1 MSNER
6 ERKILIGF
14 TLAILAGILISLQSV
29 FNTKVNENVGQW
41 LTTTCVLGIG
51 LISSVLFYIITEKS
65 ISVNF
70 YTTNYLFYVSGLF
83 GIGLI
88 ICIMGAIKSLG
99 PAYTVLISLITQLVV
114 ALCIDTFGLF
124 GMESIPLQINKLV
137 GIGLLIIGIGIFK
150 NLFSNKKSIKITED
164 EI

>member
-1 MSNER
+1 MMS
-6 ERKILIGF
+6 GF
-14 TLAILAGILISLQSV
+14 SLAILAGVLISLQSV

-41 LTTTCVLGIG
+41 LTTACVLGIG
-51 LISSVLFYIITEKS
+51 LIGSIVFYIITENS
-65 ISVNF
+65 ISIKV

-88 ICIMGAIKSLG
+88 ICIMIAIKNLG

-114 ALCIDTFGLF
+114 ALSIDTFGLF
-124 GMESIPLQINKLV
+124 GMESVPLQINKLV
-137 GIGLLIIGIGIFK
+137 GIGLLIFGVGIFK
-150 NLFSNKKSIKITED
+150 NIFSNKRAIRITED

>member
-1 MSNER
+1 M
-6 ERKILIGF
+6 IGF
-14 TLAILAGILISLQSV
+14 SLAILAGILISVQSV
-29 FNTKVNENVGQW
+29 FNAKVNENVGQW

-51 LISSVLFYIITEKS
+51 LISSILFYIITENS
-65 ISVNF
+65 INIKV
-70 YTTNYLFYVSGLF
+70 YTANYLFYVSGLF

-114 ALCIDTFGLF
+114 ALCIDIFGLF
-124 GMESIPLQINKLV
+124 GMESIPLQVNKLV
-137 GIGLLIIGIGIFK
+137 GIGLLIVGVGIFK
-150 NLFSNKKSIKITED
+150 NLFLNKKAIKITED

>member
-1 MSNER
+1 M
-6 ERKILIGF
+6 IGF
-14 TLAILAGILISLQSV
+14 SLAILAGILISLQSV

-99 PAYTVLISLITQLVV
+99 PAYTVLISLITQLVI

-124 GMESIPLQINKLV
+124 GMERIPLQINKLV

-150 NLFSNKKSIKITED
+150 NLFSNKKSIKITGD

>member
-150 NLFSNKKSIKITED
+150 NLFSNKKSIKITEG

>member
-1 MSNER
+1 M
-6 ERKILIGF
+6 IGF
-14 TLAILAGILISLQSV
+14 SLAIIAGVLISLQSV
-29 FNTKVNENVGQW
+29 FNAKVNESVGQW
-41 LTTTCVLGIG
+41 LTTACVLGIG
-51 LISSVLFYIITEKS
+51 LISSSLFYIITENS
-65 ISVNF
+65 ISIKV

-114 ALCIDTFGLF
+114 ALSIDTFGLF
-124 GMESIPLQINKLV
+124 GMEIVPLQINKLV
-137 GIGLLIIGIGIFK
+137 GIGLLILGVGIFK
-150 NLFSNKKSIKITED
+150 NIFSNKRAIRITED

>member
-1 MSNER
+1 MS
-6 ERKILIGF
+6 GF
-14 TLAILAGILISLQSV
+14 SLAILAGVLISLQSV

-41 LTTTCVLGIG
+41 LTTAWVLGIG
-51 LISSVLFYIITEKS
+51 LISSIVFYIITENS
-65 ISVNF
+65 ISIKV

-88 ICIMGAIKSLG
+88 ICIMIAIKNLG

-114 ALCIDTFGLF
+114 ALSIDTFGLF
-124 GMESIPLQINKLV
+124 GMESVPLQINKLV
-137 GIGLLIIGIGIFK
+137 GIGLLIFGVGIFK
-150 NLFSNKKSIKITED
+150 NIFSNKRAIRITED

>member
-1 MSNER
+1 MS
-6 ERKILIGF
+6 GF
-14 TLAILAGILISLQSV
+14 SLAILAGVLISLQSV

-41 LTTTCVLGIG
+41 LTTACVLGIG
-51 LISSVLFYIITEKS
+51 LIGSIVFYIITENS
-65 ISVNF
+65 ISIKV

-88 ICIMGAIKSLG
+88 ICIMIAIKNLG

-114 ALCIDTFGLF
+114 ALSIDTFGLF
-124 GMESIPLQINKLV
+124 GMESVPLQINKLV
-137 GIGLLIIGIGIFK
+137 GIGLLIFGVGIFK
-150 NLFSNKKSIKITED
+150 NIFSNKRAIRITED

>member
-1 MSNER
+1 MSNKR
-6 ERKILIGF
+6 ERRMMSGF
-14 TLAILAGILISLQSV
+14 SLAILAGVLISLQSV

-41 LTTTCVLGIG
+41 LTTACVLGIG
-51 LISSVLFYIITEKS
+51 LISSIVFYIITENS
-65 ISVNF
+65 ISIKV

-88 ICIMGAIKSLG
+88 ICIMIAIKNLG

-114 ALCIDTFGLF
+114 ALSIDTFGLF
-124 GMESIPLQINKLV
+124 GMESVPLQINKLV
-137 GIGLLIIGIGIFK
+137 GIGLLIFGVGIFK
-150 NLFSNKKSIKITED
+150 NIFSNKRAIRITED

>member
-14 TLAILAGILISLQSV
+14 SLATLAGILISLQSV
-29 FNTKVNENVGQW
+29 FNVKVNENVGQW

-51 LISSVLFYIITEKS
+51 LISSILFYIITENS
-65 ISVNF
+65 INIKV

-124 GMESIPLQINKLV
+124 GMESIPLQLNKLV
-137 GIGLLIIGIGIFK
+137 GIGLLIVGVGIFK
-150 NLFSNKKSIKITED
+150 NLFLNKKAIRITED

>member
-1 MSNER
+1 MSNEG

-14 TLAILAGILISLQSV
+14 SLAILAGILISLQSV
-29 FNTKVNENVGQW
+29 FNATVNENVGQW

-51 LISSVLFYIITEKS
+51 LISSILFYIITENS
-65 ISVNF
+65 INIKV

-114 ALCIDTFGLF
+114 ALSIDTFGLF
-124 GMESIPLQINKLV
+124 GMEIVPLQINKLV
-137 GIGLLIIGIGIFK
+137 GIGLLIFGVGIFK
-150 NLFSNKKSIKITED
+150 NIFSNKRAIRITED
-164 EI
+164 

>member
-6 ERKILIGF
+6 ERNILIGF
-14 TLAILAGILISLQSV
+14 SLAIFAGVLISLQSV
-29 FNTKVNENVGQW
+29 FNTKVNECVGQW
-41 LTTTCVLGIG
+41 LTTACVLGIG
-51 LISSVLFYIITEKS
+51 LISSGLFYIITEKS
-65 ISVNF
+65 ISINF
-70 YTTNYLFYVSGLF
+70 YTTNYLFYISGFF

-124 GMESIPLQINKLV
+124 GMESVPIQINKLV
-137 GIGLLIIGIGIFK
+137 GIGVLIVGIGIFK
-150 NLFSNKKSIKITED
+150 NLFSNKKAIHINKD
-164 EI
+164 RV

>member
-1 MSNER
+1 MS
-6 ERKILIGF
+6 GF
-14 TLAILAGILISLQSV
+14 SLAILAGVLISLQSV

-41 LTTTCVLGIG
+41 LTTACVLGIG
-51 LISSVLFYIITEKS
+51 LISSILFYIITENS
-65 ISVNF
+65 ISIKV

-88 ICIMGAIKSLG
+88 ICIMIAIKNLG

-114 ALCIDTFGLF
+114 ALFIDTFGLF
-124 GMESIPLQINKLV
+124 GMESVPLQINKLV
-137 GIGLLIIGIGIFK
+137 GIGLLIFGVGIFK
-150 NLFSNKKSIKITED
+150 NIFSNKRAIRITED

>member
-6 ERKILIGF
+6 EWKILIGF
-14 TLAILAGILISLQSV
+14 SLAILAGILISLQSV

>member
-1 MSNER
+1 M
-6 ERKILIGF
+6 IGF
-14 TLAILAGILISLQSV
+14 SLAILAGILISLQSV
-29 FNTKVNENVGQW
+29 FNATVNENVGQW

-51 LISSVLFYIITEKS
+51 LISSILFYIITENS
-65 ISVNF
+65 INIKV

-114 ALCIDTFGLF
+114 ALSIDAFGLF
-124 GMESIPLQINKLV
+124 GMEIVPLQINKLV
-137 GIGLLIIGIGIFK
+137 GIGLLIFGVGIFK
-150 NLFSNKKSIKITED
+150 NIFSNKRAIRITED

>member
-1 MSNER
+1 M
-6 ERKILIGF
+6 IGF
-14 TLAILAGILISLQSV
+14 SLAILAGILISLQSV

-51 LISSVLFYIITEKS
+51 LISSILFYIITENS
-65 ISVNF
+65 ISIKV
-70 YTTNYLFYVSGLF
+70 YTANYLFYVSGLF

-137 GIGLLIIGIGIFK
+137 GIGLLIVGVGIFK
-150 NLFSNKKSIKITED
+150 NIFSNKRAIRITED

>member
-1 MSNER
+1 M
-6 ERKILIGF
+6 IGF
-14 TLAILAGILISLQSV
+14 SLAILAGILISLQSV
-29 FNTKVNENVGQW
+29 FNAKVNENVGQW
-41 LTTTCVLGIG
+41 LTTTRVLGIG
-51 LISSVLFYIITEKS
+51 LISSILFYIITENS
-65 ISVNF
+65 INIKV

-137 GIGLLIIGIGIFK
+137 GIGLLIVGVGIFK
-150 NLFSNKKSIKITED
+150 NLFLNKKAIHIRKGRV
-164 EI
+164 

>member
-1 MSNER
+1 M
-6 ERKILIGF
+6 IGF

-70 YTTNYLFYVSGLF
+70 HTTNYLFYVSGLF

-124 GMESIPLQINKLV
+124 GMESIPFQINKLA
-137 GIGLLIIGIGIFK
+137 GIGLLIVGIGIFK
-150 NLFSNKKSIKITED
+150 NLFSSKKAILINEDKKS
-164 EI
+164 

>member
-1 MSNER
+1 M
-6 ERKILIGF
+6 IGF

-114 ALCIDTFGLF
+114 ALCIDIFGLF

-150 NLFSNKKSIKITED
+150 NLFSNKKSIKITEG

>member
-1 MSNER
+1 M
-6 ERKILIGF
+6 IGF
-14 TLAILAGILISLQSV
+14 SLAILAGILISLQSV
-29 FNTKVNENVGQW
+29 FNATVNENVGQW

-51 LISSVLFYIITEKS
+51 LISSILFYIITENS
-65 ISVNF
+65 INIKV

-114 ALCIDTFGLF
+114 ALSIDTFGLF
-124 GMESIPLQINKLV
+124 GMEIVPLQINKLV
-137 GIGLLIIGIGIFK
+137 GIGLLIFGVGIFK
-150 NLFSNKKSIKITED
+150 NIFSNKRAIRITED
-164 EI
+164 

>member
-1 MSNER
+1 M
-6 ERKILIGF
+6 IGF
-14 TLAILAGILISLQSV
+14 SLAILAGILISLQSV

-51 LISSVLFYIITEKS
+51 LISSILFYIITENS
-65 ISVNF
+65 ISIKV
-70 YTTNYLFYVSGLF
+70 YTANYLFYVSGLF

-137 GIGLLIIGIGIFK
+137 GIGLLIVGVGIFK
-150 NLFSNKKSIKITED
+150 NIFSNKRAIRITEN

>member
-14 TLAILAGILISLQSV
+14 SLAILAGILISVQSV
-29 FNTKVNENVGQW
+29 FNAKVNESVGQW

-51 LISSVLFYIITEKS
+51 LISSILFYIITENS
-65 ISVNF
+65 INIKV

-137 GIGLLIIGIGIFK
+137 GIGLLIVGVGIFK
-150 NLFSNKKSIKITED
+150 NIFSNKRAIRITED

>member
-1 MSNER
+1 M
-6 ERKILIGF
+6 IGVS
-14 TLAILAGILISLQSV
+14 LAILAGILISLQSV

-65 ISVNF
+65 IRVNF
-70 YTTNYLFYVSGLF
+70 YTTNYLFYISGLF

-88 ICIMGAIKSLG
+88 ICIMGAIKSLS

-114 ALCIDTFGLF
+114 ALCIDTLGLF
-124 GMESIPLQINKLV
+124 GMERVPIQINKLI
-137 GIGLLIIGIGIFK
+137 GIGLLIVGVGIFK
-150 NLFSNKKSIKITED
+150 NLFLDKKVSTINED
-164 EI
+164 RA

>member
-1 MSNER
+1 M
-6 ERKILIGF
+6 IGF
-14 TLAILAGILISLQSV
+14 SLAILAGILISLQSV
-29 FNTKVNENVGQW
+29 FNAKVNENVGQW

-51 LISSVLFYIITEKS
+51 LISSILFYIITENS
-65 ISVNF
+65 ISIKV
-70 YTTNYLFYVSGLF
+70 YTANYLFYVSGLF

-124 GMESIPLQINKLV
+124 GMESIPLQVNKLV
-137 GIGLLIIGIGIFK
+137 GIGLLIVGVGIFK
-150 NLFSNKKSIKITED
+150 NLFSNKKAIHIRKGRV
-164 EI
+164 

>member
-1 MSNER
+1 M
-6 ERKILIGF
+6 IGF
-14 TLAILAGILISLQSV
+14 SLAILAGILISLQSV

-99 PAYTVLISLITQLVV
+99 PAYTVLISLITQLVF

-124 GMESIPLQINKLV
+124 GMERIPLQINKLV

-150 NLFSNKKSIKITED
+150 NLFSNKKSIKITGD

>member
-1 MSNER
+1 M
-6 ERKILIGF
+6 IGF
-14 TLAILAGILISLQSV
+14 SLAILAGILISLQSV
-29 FNTKVNENVGQW
+29 FNAKVNENVGQW

-51 LISSVLFYIITEKS
+51 LISSILFYIITENS
-65 ISVNF
+65 ISIKV
-70 YTTNYLFYVSGLF
+70 YTANYLFYVSGLF

-88 ICIMGAIKSLG
+88 ICIMGAIKR
-99 PAYTVLISLITQLVV
+99 AYTVLISLITQLVV

-137 GIGLLIIGIGIFK
+137 GIGLLIVGVGIFK
-150 NLFSNKKSIKITED
+150 NIFSNKRAIRITED

>member
-1 MSNER
+1 M
-6 ERKILIGF
+6 IGF
-14 TLAILAGILISLQSV
+14 SLAILAGILISLQSV

-114 ALCIDTFGLF
+114 ALCIDIFGLF

>member
-70 YTTNYLFYVSGLF
+70 YTTNYLFYVNGLF

-124 GMESIPLQINKLV
+124 GMESVPIQINKLV
-137 GIGLLIIGIGIFK
+137 GIGVLIVGVGIFK
-150 NLFSNKKSIKITED
+150 NLFSNKKAIHINKD
-164 EI
+164 RV

>member
-1 MSNER
+1 M
-6 ERKILIGF
+6 IGF
-14 TLAILAGILISLQSV
+14 SLAILAGILISLQFV

-51 LISSVLFYIITEKS
+51 LISSILFYIITENS
-65 ISVNF
+65 ISIKV
-70 YTTNYLFYVSGLF
+70 YTANYLFYVSGLF

-137 GIGLLIIGIGIFK
+137 GIGLLIVGVGIFK
-150 NLFSNKKSIKITED
+150 NIFSNKRAIRITED

>member
-1 MSNER
+1 M
-6 ERKILIGF
+6 IGF
-14 TLAILAGILISLQSV
+14 SLAILAGILISLQSV

-124 GMESIPLQINKLV
+124 GMERIPLQINKLV

-150 NLFSNKKSIKITED
+150 NLFSNKKSIKITGD

>member
-1 MSNER
+1 M
-6 ERKILIGF
+6 IGF
-14 TLAILAGILISLQSV
+14 SLAILAGILISLQSV
-29 FNTKVNENVGQW
+29 FNVKVNENVGQW

-51 LISSVLFYIITEKS
+51 LISSILFYIITENS
-65 ISVNF
+65 INIKV

-114 ALCIDTFGLF
+114 ALCIDTFGLI
-124 GMESIPLQINKLV
+124 GMESIPLQLNKLV
-137 GIGLLIIGIGIFK
+137 GIGLLIVGVGIFK
-150 NLFSNKKSIKITED
+150 NLFLNKKAIRITED

>member
-1 MSNER
+1 M
-6 ERKILIGF
+6 IGF
-14 TLAILAGILISLQSV
+14 SLAILAGILISLQSV
-29 FNTKVNENVGQW
+29 FNAKVNENVGQW

-51 LISSVLFYIITEKS
+51 LISSILFYIITENS
-65 ISVNF
+65 INIKV
-70 YTTNYLFYVSGLF
+70 YTINYLFYVSGLF

-137 GIGLLIIGIGIFK
+137 GIGLLIVGVGIFK
-150 NLFSNKKSIKITED
+150 NLFLNKKAIHIRKGRV
-164 EI
+164 